1 MIEKSKVPL
10 LINSCE
16 DDEMLPKSPLVRH
29 WQQIRNLQ
37 MLRLATAA
45 PTRRAYLVALLFAV
59 ISCMSI
65 YFHSAVPKLVLH
77 NCIRSKPAVKGAKED
92 AFNEST
98 EWLIKHL

>member
-16 DDEMLPKSPLVRH
+16 DDEMFPKSPLVRH

-45 PTRRAYLVALLFAV
+45 PTRRAYLTALLFAV
-59 ISCMSI
+59 ILCMSM
-65 YFHSAVPKLVLH
+65 YFHQLFR
-77 NCIRSKPAVKGAKED
+77 RSLYITVYRA
-92 AFNEST
+92 SQQ
-98 EWLIKHL
+98 